1 MTMTCLM
8 KRNQL
13 CAIPIGKTILQIH
26 SNQKEWFASFI
37 CIEAVF
43 SFGTF
48 YNWIRNA
55 KNHFKD
61 YIKYMQGGASYADIK
76 TQFDSLN
83 AENDNYYAS
92 NDNKRAELTG
102 SNWESV
108 TSEMD
113 DLIFLEHGY
122 EVKSMR
128 PNSADQIKF
137 GDIFR
142 PVFDNTIKIDS
153 TDFLDQMLNLNKPC
167 PILDG
172 KVVLFGRIRK
182 TQEII
187 SHNANHQNAAEEK
200 NSQLKNSRF
209 SQDRTSDFK
218 NDLRGGYTDLEV
230 VHDPLDSETEYLDQF
245 RVQHSKEYYNIEGEN
260 SIRNYLGMISG
271 IKINCRP

>member
-1 MTMTCLM
+1 M
-8 KRNQL
+8 Q
-13 CAIPIGKTILQIH
+13 
-26 SNQKEWFASFI
+26 
-37 CIEAVF
+37 
-43 SFGTF
+43 
-48 YNWIRNA
+48 

-108 TSEMD
+108 TSKMD

-200 NSQLKNSRF
+200 KSQLKNSRF

-260 SIRNYLGMISG
+260 GIRNYLGMISG
-271 IKINCRP
+271 MKINCRP